1 LLPTSPDGA
10 QDLTTI
16 YWMNPVGV
24 LNKLKEKEKRKEKKI
39 M

>member
-10 QDLTTI
+10 QDLTTNH
-16 YWMNPVGV
+16 WMNPVGV
-24 LNKLKEKEKRKEKKI
+24 FNKLKEKRKEKKI